1 MLHLV
6 CVRVVEVDYWRC
18 TRFGKARRIGK
29 GRAVMLSFG
38 IRGWLM
44 GYRNRLWTMSE
55 WEGKPMEYFNNWPR
69 TAKHIILYC
78 DRDKE
83 LISGRV
89 FEKLRHHEWRHHEW
103 LELCRIH
110 DATFRLVL
118 LQRWFRECNAR
129 RRARRLALAMAL
141 HPRLGNGCWLSTVD
155 ADLARALILAA
166 T

>member
-6 CVRVVEVDYWRC
+6 CVRVVEIDLRC
-18 TRFGKARRIGK
+18 TRVGKARKIRK
-29 GRAVMLSFG
+29 GGAVMLSFG

-44 GYRNRLWTMSE
+44 DYRNRLWTMSE
-55 WEGKPMEYFNNWPR
+55 WEGKPMEYSNNWPW
-69 TAKHIILYC
+69 TAKCIMLYC
-78 DRDKE
+78 DRERE

-89 FEKLRHHEWRHHEW
+89 FEKLRHHEW
-103 LELCRIH
+103 LDLCRMH
-110 DATFRLVL
+110 DATFRLIL

-141 HPRLGNGCWLSTVD
+141 HPRLGSDCWLSTVD
-155 ADLARALILAA
+155 TDLARALILAA